1 MATTSHQCEHHTS
14 SNAAEQ
20 TRFEHDKCKKL
31 YNECKLSVRRILKTS
46 PNLEARK
53 LHEITRTKHVN
64 PDSIINKIVTVD
76 PKKYKIKKNCRKIF
90 NKNNNPKIWDDFM
103 QLYKAASFSQSQY
116 ITAAKKYLGGRD
128 LSKIFRS
135 TYITFVENI

>member
-53 LHEITRTKHVN
+53 LHEITGTKHVN

-76 PKKYKIKKNCRKIF
+76 PKKYKVKKNCRKIF
-90 NKNNNPKIWDDFM
+90 NKNNNQKIWDDFI

>member
-76 PKKYKIKKNCRKIF
+76 PKNTRLKRIAVKSLTRTITRKYGTISCNYTKQHHSVNH
-90 NKNNNPKIWDDFM
+90 N
-103 QLYKAASFSQSQY
+103 
-116 ITAAKKYLGGRD
+116 T
-128 LSKIFRS
+128 
-135 TYITFVENI
+135 